1 MFEMTFA
8 TLLPRLGKTSSNL
21 TVSDVYAWG
30 TSQRVL
36 ILSFAAKAFYASRN
50 HLLRLSMLQVLPP
63 KKDVRNMADRPILRP

>member
-1 MFEMTFA
+1 MTFA

-36 ILSFAAKAFYASRN
+36 ILSFASLNFGIQANKLIGALFA
-50 HLLRLSMLQVLPP
+50 H
-63 KKDVRNMADRPILRP
+63 